1 MSILLSDKKSD
12 AKNTFYLNFF
22 SLKFCCFSFS
32 SCVKYFVK
40 SVCIGKLLQYQ
51 AINQNVTNHP
61 VLLKVKIRI
70 YIYIYLWGTDYLKKP
85 FIIEDDSSIW
95 FCRHYFVKL
104 ILFMKIFIKKFLLN
118 YQFTISCCFEI
129 QKVCKLGREKGF

>member
-70 YIYIYLWGTDYLKKP
+70 NICIYLWGTDYFKEA
-85 FIIEDDSSIW
+85 IHH
-95 FCRHYFVKL
+95 R
-104 ILFMKIFIKKFLLN
+104 
-118 YQFTISCCFEI
+118 
-129 QKVCKLGREKGF
+129 G